1 MSPESK
7 RPDQSVLVDVLKG
20 QLRPM
25 IVCLSQS
32 WGGLEQ
38 VAAQDSLDLLEAG
51 ISPRVMALSGS
62 PLAERISSHP
72 GIELSIV
79 DDPPRNTL
87 DFALRRA
94 LLKDVDD
101 GINVIHAHQPSLLG
115 SITPW
120 FFRRPEVAIFASRHI
135 WCNHD
140 KRDLVHQA
148 IYRRLDAMIVM
159 SHALRRNVLNTHPL
173 KERQVK
179 LINLGLDFAKFD
191 PAQTHPVEKRKSW
204 GIDPDA
210 TVVGIVGRID
220 PAKGQE
226 TFIKAAAG
234 LSAKVGEHSNLH
246 FVIVGE
252 ETRGSVQDY
261 LPTLKEIVKQF
272 RIESQVHFVGFDSN
286 IPEVM
291 SAFDMLVM
299 PSREETF
306 GLVAIEAMV
315 MERPVIVSKGGSADE
330 IVGAQSEFG
339 LQMRPDDAFD
349 LQRQILKLLESPA
362 HRRDMGVLAREHV
375 LRNYDRRERLRKTL
389 SLYERALRRRGIV

>member
-1 MSPESK
+1 MSPER
-7 RPDQSVLVDVLKG
+7 RPDRSALIEALKG
-20 QLRPM
+20 QLRPL

-38 VAAQDSLDLLEAG
+38 VAAQDSIDLLESG
-51 ISPRVMALSGS
+51 ITPRVMALRGS
-62 PLAERISSHP
+62 PLAERLSSHA
-72 GIELSIV
+72 GIEVSLVETS
-79 DDPPRNTL
+79 PRNFL
-87 DFALRRA
+87 DFKLRKA
-94 LLKDVDD
+94 LLQNVSD
-101 GINVIHAHQPSLLG
+101 GINVIHSHQPSLLG

-179 LINLGLDFAKFD
+179 LINLGLDFAQFD
-191 PAQTHPVEKRKSW
+191 PSKTNPAEKRKSW
-204 GIDPDA
+204 GIDPEA

-234 LSAKVGEHSNLH
+234 LSAKVGENSNLH
-246 FVIVGE
+246 FVVVGE

-261 LPTLKEIVKQF
+261 LPTLKEIVKSF
-272 RIESQVHFVGFDSN
+272 RIEHQVHFVGFDSN
-286 IPEVM
+286 IPDVM
-291 SAFDMLVM
+291 SAFDILVM

-330 IVGAQSEFG
+330 IVGSQSEFG

-349 LQRQILKLLESPA
+349 LQRQILKLLESPE
-362 HRRDMGVLAREHV
+362 HRRQMGALAREHV